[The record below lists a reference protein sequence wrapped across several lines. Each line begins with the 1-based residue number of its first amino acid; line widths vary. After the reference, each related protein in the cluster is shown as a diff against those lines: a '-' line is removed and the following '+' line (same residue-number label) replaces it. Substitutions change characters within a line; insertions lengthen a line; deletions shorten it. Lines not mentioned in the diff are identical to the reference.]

1 MANLPDALGFLNEY
15 FVDPAKSY
23 RTASWLL
30 TDFDDAIWQY
40 DFGFQT
46 PQPLDWRIKLIDD
59 TSLTDPKNE
68 SLLTGFRYYLISSTR
83 SATILGNDVGSLG
96 AQQQSFHRCVNIID
110 YILLNQSEY
119 QIAKFGLAAINGNH
133 LIGML
138 NQITQSSDTAESVYN
153 WTQCAADYCQQLLHE
168 TPPDQIDKI
177 LKLHPGMTLFSPEQL
192 DDNTFPIEREMLA
205 RARAALFINNL
216 YAARNCVMDINTAR
230 LSRIIFKDTLKGK
243 QVAKPRLLALQYG
256 ESSTEFSR
264 EYPRVGVRSDNDST
278 MSGPRKQRY
287 RMSIYG
293 MGTLHETGIPAP
305 NASDLAQLLS
315 APLEGRKLGRFKTM
329 PFRVV
334 FSTIRAAV
342 EFHIEYGQILTTGFC
357 NIAKYCKAND
367 LTFNQLSS
375 DNFNEAAGSDLLN
388 IGVSKI
394 GLSCKIKGVHKRKG
408 SRKKGVTEYFNQLR
422 SNHPLLELLA
432 VYVGSVQIVVGAIM
446 ARRFGEMLDLH
457 TLTCLDISKRWLIFK
472 NRKSTKNLY
481 GIRNTEAR
489 PVEPIA
495 VEMIETLTNM
505 HSQLLA
511 NGCIE
516 QMQHLFSAPSLK
528 GDLKLLEPD
537 GYSYNRNIDLACDYF
552 QTELNKSGER
562 YYIRQHQLRRFFAM
576 LFFHGSSFGGLDV
589 LRWMLAHTDLNH
601 VWNYITESMDGA
613 ILTGAKA
620 QFLAESLYNNGTGE
634 YEDLAAL
641 LKSRYGTDNF
651 ALIDTDELEAEIEE
665 LMKSGEIT
673 IEPEFL
679 DSYDN
684 QRMKVIVKVLPAPR
698 RLKY

>member
-1 MANLPDALGFLNEY
+1 MADLPDALGFLNEY

-40 DFGFQT
+40 DFGFQA
-46 PQPLDWRIKLIDD
+46 PQSLDWRIKLSDG
-59 TSLTDPKNE
+59 TSLTDPKNN
-68 SLLTGFRYYLISSTR
+68 SLLAGFKYYLISSTR
-83 SATILGNDVGSLG
+83 SSTILGNDVGSTG
-96 AQQQSFHRCVNIID
+96 AQQQLFHRCVNIID

-119 QIAKFGLAAINGNH
+119 QIAKFGLAEINANQ
-133 LIGML
+133 LIDML

-153 WTQCAADYCQQLLHE
+153 WTQCAANYCRQLLQE

-177 LKLHPGMTLFSPEQL
+177 LELHPGMALITPDQL
-192 DDNTFPIEREMLA
+192 DEDTFPIQGEMLA

-216 YAARNCVMDINTAR
+216 YAARNSVMDINTAR
-230 LSRIIFKDTLKGK
+230 LSRIIFKNTLKGK
-243 QVAKPRLLALQYG
+243 HVAKPRLLALQHG
-256 ESSTEFSR
+256 DSLTEFTR
-264 EYPRVGVRSDNDST
+264 EYPGIGVRSDNDRT
-278 MSGPRKQRY
+278 MSGPGKQNY

-293 MGTLHETGIPAP
+293 MGILHEIGIPAP

-342 EFHIEYGQILTTGFC
+342 EFHIEYGRILTTGFC
-357 NIAKYCKAND
+357 SIAKYCKAND
-367 LTFNQLSS
+367 LTFNQLSCEE
-375 DNFNEAAGSDLLN
+375 FNEAAGSELLN
-388 IGVSKI
+388 IGVLKI
-394 GLSCKIKGVHKRKG
+394 GLSCKIRGVHKRKG
-408 SRKKGVTEYFNQLR
+408 SRKKGITDYFEQLR

-432 VYVGSVQIVVGAIM
+432 VYVGSVQIVIGAIM

-457 TLTCLDISKRWLIFK
+457 TLTCLDTSKKWLIFK

-489 PVEPIA
+489 PIEPIA
-495 VEMIETLTNM
+495 VEMIETLINM
-505 HSQLLA
+505 QSQLLA
-511 NGCIE
+511 TGCIE

-552 QTELNKSGER
+552 QTELNKNGER

-589 LRWMLAHTDLNH
+589 LRWMLVHTDLNH

-620 QFLAESLYNNGTGE
+620 QFLAESLHNNGTEE

-651 ALIDTDELEAEIEE
+651 ALVDTDELEAEIEE
-665 LMKSGEIT
+665 LIKSGEIT

-679 DSYDN
+679 DCYDN
-684 QRMKVIVKVLPAPR
+684 QRMRVIVKVFPASS
-698 RLKY
+698 RL